1 METDLALVIGL
12 IILVL
17 SAPAII
23 SAISDGRAPRTAAL
37 ALVIGGGL
45 VVYALTQK
53 PGGYAL
59 NEVPQAFIKVIAQ
72 FF

>member
-59 NEVPQAFIKVIAQ
+59 NEVPQAFIKVLAQ

>member
-45 VVYALTQK
+45 VIYALTQK
-53 PGGYAL
+53 PGGYAID
-59 NEVPQAFIKVIAQ
+59 EVPEAFIKVIAWI
-72 FF
+72 F